1 MKPVVL
7 CIINGDNSDLSF
19 LTKDYKK
26 TTLKKSKKDDVNN
39 NIKNLRKLANIAAYT
54 LKEMNIN
61 DLIDKF
67 NHEINKRD
75 GAIVNLASK
84 DYNNVDQYV
93 KEIITKV
100 ESLEGEMILVIN
112 NSDKETTCYIKT
124 NKKLRKGSLVD
135 TTPTMLEILN
145 IKKAKNIIGSS
156 LFKTKD
162 KADIFII
169 ISGVILFTILLIYS
183 IRFIHFYKIEH
194 TGIMADNTLVNKII
208 TNNKIVN
215 NNGLVINGDKY
226 IFKGEVKN
234 NYVLYSGY
242 LFRIVGINEDKT
254 IKLVTDDITTS
265 LVWSYDKNYEE
276 SYIKQYLEEKFY
288 ETLINPKDYLATE
301 DWCIDEIAKKYDACK
316 NKLKANVGLLTY
328 NDYVL
333 ANSNNSYLNI
343 NKYWWTMNSSQ
354 DNKVWYV
361 FSEGGINDA
370 SYDDN
375 TYYSFGVRPS
385 INLKAD
391 TSYIS
396 GDGTKNDPY
405 IIDNST
411 ELNVGSYVTYSNY
424 TWKVISKKDT
434 LKLVMTD
441 CLKQGD
447 ECIEYNFSSS
457 TNNYDQTK
465 YYSLANYLNN
475 SFIYNLDSTH
485 LVKGTWYTGEYGAS
499 SNYDYNNIY
508 TDSVE
513 AKVGILDIVENNKSN
528 TFTLNKTGKLLY
540 SLNENGSLSEVD
552 VTEELFV
559 YPVINLDL
567 EYQVT
572 GGTGTLED
580 PFIIE

>member
-7 CIINGDNSDLSF
+7 CIINSNNAELTF
-19 LTKDYKK
+19 LNKDYKK
-26 TTLKKSKKDDVNN
+26 TILKKSTKDDVNN

-54 LKEMNIN
+54 LKEKSIN
-61 DLIDKF
+61 ELLERFNSEIDT
-67 NHEINKRD
+67 HD
-75 GAIVNLASK
+75 GAIINLVSK
-84 DYNNVDQYV
+84 DIDNVNQYV
-93 KEIITKV
+93 LEIIAKV
-100 ESLEGEMILVIN
+100 ESLQGKVILMVN
-112 NSDKETTCYIKT
+112 EENKQTACYIKT
-124 NKKLRKGSLVD
+124 NKKLRKGHLVD
-135 TTPTMLEILN
+135 TTPTMLEMMN
-145 IKKAKNIIGSS
+145 IKKTKDILGSS
-156 LFKTKD
+156 LIKTKD

-169 ISGVILFTILLIYS
+169 ISGIVLFSLVLIYG
-183 IRFIHFYKIEH
+183 IRFVHYYKIEH
-194 TGIMADNTLVNKII
+194 TGVMADNTLVNKII
-208 TNNKIVN
+208 TKNKVVN

-226 IFKGEVKN
+226 IFKGKVKN

-242 LFRIVGINEDKT
+242 LFRIVGINKDKT

-265 LVWSYDKNYEE
+265 LVWSYDKGYEE

-288 ETLINPKDYLATE
+288 KTLVDPKNYLATE
-301 DWCIDEIAKKYDACK
+301 EWCIDQVNKKYDICK
-316 NKLKANVGLLTY
+316 DKLKAKVGLLTY

-343 NKYWWTMNSSQ
+343 NKYWWTMNSAK

-361 FSEGGINDA
+361 FSEGGINND

-385 INLKAD
+385 INLKANVN
-391 TSYIS
+391 YVS

-405 IIDNST
+405 VIDSNSDLT
-411 ELNVGSYVTYSNY
+411 VGSYVSYSNY
-424 TWKVISKKDT
+424 TWKVISKSDT
-434 LKLVMTD
+434 LKLVMAD
-441 CLKQGD
+441 CLKEND
-447 ECIEYNFSSS
+447 ECIEYNFSRS
-457 TNNYDQTK
+457 TNDYDASK

-475 SFIYNLDSTH
+475 SFIYNLDTTH

-508 TDSVE
+508 TDSTE
-513 AKVGILDIVENNKSN
+513 AKVGILDIVENNKIN

-552 VTEELFV
+552 VTEKLNV
-559 YPVINLDL
+559 YPAINLDL
-567 EYQVT
+567 EYQVI